1 MRSVWLMS
9 STFSGNAV
17 AGRRGLIPPHGPGRG
32 AKISEFT
39 RLPSGAFSR
48 DILQLVFCAMAI
60 ALVSMHAAPMQ
71 GQTGS
76 DPESDLRTGIDLTR
90 QGMLAQAIPH
100 LRAASGHVKDGYAAK
115 FNLALCYVGTGQF
128 ETAIG
133 ILNSLRASGH
143 DTPAMNNLFAQA
155 YVGEGKQQPA
165 IEALQAAAA
174 QSPKDEKLYALIADA
189 CNDYKQYELGLQ
201 VVNLGLTNLPQS
213 PRLHYERA
221 LFLAQLD
228 RFEEAKPEFERATSL
243 QPEGDIAYLAMVQEA
258 LYEDRIPDAI
268 RLARQ
273 GIAAGNRDAVLLS
286 LLGTVLLHAGA
297 APGQPEFAEARTAL
311 EAAVAERPN
320 YSSAQI
326 ALGNV
331 YLIENKL
338 DDAVTHLEIG
348 RRLEPRNPAVY
359 SHLANAYQRLGE
371 RQKAREM
378 LAILGQLV
386 RQ

>member
-1 MRSVWLMS
+1 MQSVWLMS
-9 STFSGNAV
+9 LTFSGNAA
-17 AGRRGLIPPHGPGRG
+17 AGERGLIPRLGRG
-32 AKISEFT
+32 RAAKISEHS
-39 RLPSGAFSR
+39 RRHSSAFSR
-48 DILQLVFCAMAI
+48 DILRLFVCAMAI
-60 ALVSMHAAPMQ
+60 ALAPMHAISMH
-71 GQTGS
+71 GQTSS
-76 DPESDLRTGIDLTR
+76 DAESELRTGIDLTR
-90 QGMLAQAIPH
+90 QGMLTQAIPH
-100 LRAASGHVKDGYAAK
+100 LQAASGHVKDTYAAE

-133 ILNSLRASGH
+133 VLNSLRASGH
-143 DTPAMNNLFAQA
+143 DTPAMNNLLAQLYA
-155 YVGEGKQQPA
+155 GEGKPQPA
-165 IEALQAAAA
+165 MKAVEAAAA
-174 QSPKDEKLYALIADA
+174 QSPTDEKLYDLVADA
-189 CNDYKQYELGLQ
+189 CSDYKQYELGLQ
-201 VVNLGLTNLPQS
+201 VVNLGLASLPQS

-228 RFEEAKPEFERATSL
+228 RFEEAKPEFERAVSL

-258 LYEDRIPDAI
+258 LYEDRIPDAV

-273 GIAAGNRDAVLLS
+273 GIAAGHRDAVLLS

-311 EAAVAERPN
+311 EESVSERPN

-326 ALGNV
+326 ALGSL
-331 YLIENKL
+331 YLLDNRL

-359 SHLANAYQRLGE
+359 THLAKAYRRLGE
-371 RQKAREM
+371 RQKAQEM